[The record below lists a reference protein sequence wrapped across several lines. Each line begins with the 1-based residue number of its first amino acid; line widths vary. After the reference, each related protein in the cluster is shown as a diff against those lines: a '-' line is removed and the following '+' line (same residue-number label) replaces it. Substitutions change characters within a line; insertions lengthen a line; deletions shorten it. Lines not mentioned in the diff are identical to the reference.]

1 LYVGLE
7 KIERRECN
15 KNTLEDIKVEFETF
29 FTGCLSHKKIQQMF
43 DEKILQVYIKD
54 EHRNPFCLII
64 TSESKINGDTLL
76 LRAMS
81 INVEKD
87 TDEEKILNEVIDVL
101 VDGCQNDY

>member
-1 LYVGLE
+1 
-7 KIERRECN
+7 
-15 KNTLEDIKVEFETF
+15 
-29 FTGCLSHKKIQQMF
+29 MF

-54 EHRNPFCLII
+54 EHRNKFCLII

-81 INVEKD
+81 FNVEKD
-87 TDEEKILNEVIDVL
+87 TDEEKILNKIIDVI